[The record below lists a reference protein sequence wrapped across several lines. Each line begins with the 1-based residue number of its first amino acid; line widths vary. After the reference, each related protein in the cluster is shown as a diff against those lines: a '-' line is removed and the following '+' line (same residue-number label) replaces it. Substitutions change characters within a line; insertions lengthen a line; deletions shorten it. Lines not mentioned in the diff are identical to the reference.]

1 MDFKIITMA
10 FGLLAAT
17 YAGAANGDGYKMSV
31 CSSDKSKL
39 CYNGKE
45 IFLNGMNVAWWHF
58 GQDVGK
64 DANGKIQKLD
74 ENSVRKDLKDL
85 RDAGGNSIRW

>member
-1 MDFKIITMA
+1 MNFKTITLA

-39 CYNGKE
+39 G
-45 IFLNGMNVAWWHF
+45 
-58 GQDVGK
+58 
-64 DANGKIQKLD
+64 
-74 ENSVRKDLKDL
+74 VR
-85 RDAGGNSIRW
+85 AGGVSISKRHEHCLVEFRPGRG